1 VAAIVSGLVS
11 LGTSAAGFLGASPL
25 DQVILA
31 MDGGLLHITAMG
43 SSGSLGAL
51 TDPAYDVDN
60 IGYQMGRFVGLAAK
74 MLTPALIT
82 ELKAAAA

>member
-1 VAAIVSGLVS
+1 
-11 LGTSAAGFLGASPL
+11 
-25 DQVILA
+25 
-31 MDGGLLHITAMG
+31 MG